1 MSCLCPF
8 CANYDDFHCQ
18 GRGPVHSCPF
28 YAERQSAPRANPE
41 GALPGPESAFS
52 GPDEV
57 IGDEPIIAQKEGKS
71 NGEDDTARILGS
83 HPGKHPL

>member
-8 CANYDDFHCQ
+8 CGNYDDTHCQ
-18 GRGPVHSCPF
+18 GRGPVDSCPD

-41 GALPGPESAFS
+41 GALPELESAFS

-57 IGDEPIIAQKEGKS
+57 IGDKPIIAQKEGKS
-71 NGEDDTARILGS
+71 NGEDDAARVLGS
-83 HPGKHPL
+83 PAGECSS